1 MKKLF
6 TTLMVLAAALTASA
20 QNFIVTGVQN
30 KDGEPVEIANGDVL
44 NIAPEKGST
53 TRPGGPYFTWNP
65 SLNVKVVTPTTSMLN
80 LSTLTVTVSASV
92 DNMVQ
97 FCAFDKMCKSV
108 GTEAVSKSGEC
119 AKGASQALEIEILN
133 KEMPAEGVDIK
144 VTVTDSKETVE
155 FTVHCMTTDE
165 AGISAPEASAENTI
179 AISGRTVR
187 YHLAETANFTLYN
200 ISGRAVVSRRIG
212 GSGTLN
218 LESFPAGV
226 YVYRCGTATGKL
238 LLR

>member
-20 QNFIVTGVQN
+20 QNFIVSGV
-30 KDGEPVEIANGDVL
+30 KDGATVEIANGDVL
-44 NIAPEKGST
+44 NIAPEETVFENG
-53 TRPGGPYFTWNP
+53 TRRYTWDP
-65 SLNVKVVTPTTSMLN
+65 KLSVKVVEPVSSLTGTSII
-80 LSTLTVTVSASV
+80 TVNVTASV
-92 DNMVQ
+92 DGKVM
-97 FCAFDKMCKSV
+97 FCGFDPQCITVGTAGVERSGNVSV
-108 GTEAVSKSGEC
+108 GETENLQIDMTARGGNVPTESIDARITVS
-119 AKGASQALEIEILN
+119 
-133 KEMPAEGVDIK
+133 D
-144 VTVTDSKETVE
+144 TKETIT
-155 FTVHCMTTDE
+155 FTVHFMTTDE

-179 AISGRTVR
+179 GISGRTVR
-187 YHLAETANFTLYN
+187 YNLAETANFTLYN

-226 YVYRCGTATGKL
+226 YVYRCGTATGKI

>member
-44 NIAPEKGST
+44 NIAPEASS
-53 TRPGGPYFTWNP
+53 RPGKFIWNP

-97 FCAFDKMCKSV
+97 FCAFDKMCKTV

-119 AKGASQALEIEILN
+119 AKGESQALEIEILN

-155 FTVHCMTTDE
+155 FTVHCMTADE

-187 YHLAETANFTLYN
+187 YHLAESANFTLYN

>member
-30 KDGEPVEIANGDVL
+30 KDGEPIEIANGDVF
-44 NIAPEKGST
+44 NIAPEASS
-53 TRPGGPYFTWNP
+53 RPGRFTWNP
-65 SLNVKVVTPTTSMLN
+65 NLSVKVVTPTSSMLN
-80 LSTLTVTVSASV
+80 MSKLTVTVSASV

-97 FCAFDKMCKSV
+97 FCAFDGMCQIA
-108 GTEAVSKSGEC
+108 GTEAISKSADC
-119 AKGASQALEIEILN
+119 AKGENKALEIEILN
-133 KEMPAEGVDIK
+133 KEMPTEGVDIK
-144 VTVTDSKETVE
+144 VTVTDSKETME
-155 FTVHCMTTDE
+155 FTVHCMTADE

-179 AISGRTVR
+179 GISGRTVR
-187 YHLAETANFTLYN
+187 YNLAETANFTLYN

-226 YVYRCGTATGKL
+226 YVYRCGTATGKI